1 MCKFKIKSE
10 KGITLATLVITVM
23 LLIVVTA
30 AIARHTYTS
39 MQVSRLAKLQ
49 NDIEQLN
56 DRVAAYYVANGKLP
70 IDERESPKAKGE
82 LSSEIKDM
90 SVNDGENY
98 YTIQQDKLDNLSL
111 NYGKGETSYDI
122 YLINEKTHVIYYYE
136 GIEYDGKDY
145 HTIGSYPAVTE

>member
-1 MCKFKIKSE
+1 MCEFKIKSE
-10 KGITLATLVITVM
+10 KGITLTTLVITVM

-30 AIARHTYTS
+30 AIARHSYTS
-39 MQVSRLAKLQ
+39 MQVSRLARLQ

-70 IDERESPKAKGE
+70 IDERESPKAK
-82 LSSEIKDM
+82 DM

-111 NYGKGETSYDI
+111 NYGKGKTSDDI
-122 YLINEKTHVIYYYE
+122 YLINEKTHVVYYYA